1 MPHSSSGRQAKERA
15 TVFNGR
21 GSAVTH
27 CPQQALHAPD
37 NKRNTNEGLWD
48 AAAATMGEELT
59 PRVIKNII
67 LSN

>member
-1 MPHSSSGRQAKERA
+1 M
-15 TVFNGR
+15 FNDKS
-21 GSAVTH
+21 SAVTH

-67 LSN
+67 FPN